1 MTVTAFLDERRIA
14 VGSSEDVTQELEERY
29 PLDLSSVMVFDDE
42 TGARMDLDFWRPKA
56 EASLV
61 GLHDKAAVEVELLP
75 RHIEWLRNQP
85 RSLSATI
92 RRLVEAAMLEPVDP
106 AQRLNAACR
115 FMQAV
120 CGNLENFEEALR
132 ALYRR
137 DAMRLASLISAWPD
151 DYQSHIRMLIRL
163 PSVEM
168 EPAK

>member
-1 MTVTAFLDERRIA
+1 
-14 VGSSEDVTQELEERY
+14 
-29 PLDLSSVMVFDDE
+29 
-42 TGARMDLDFWRPKA
+42 
-56 EASLV
+56 
-61 GLHDKAAVEVELLP
+61 
-75 RHIEWLRNQP
+75 
-85 RSLSATI
+85 
-92 RRLVEAAMLEPVDP
+92 MLEPVDP

-137 DAMRLASLISAWPD
+137 DVMRLASLISAWPD